1 MNLMNTEK
9 NVIRTRE
16 NLCHVASQK
25 LHQNSVLA
33 MSNLLNAN
41 IDTGLMYAIGETNIW
56 PVQRADILYD
66 VN

>member
-41 IDTGLMYAIGETNIW
+41 IDTGLMYAIGETKN
-56 PVQRADILYD
+56 
-66 VN
+66 